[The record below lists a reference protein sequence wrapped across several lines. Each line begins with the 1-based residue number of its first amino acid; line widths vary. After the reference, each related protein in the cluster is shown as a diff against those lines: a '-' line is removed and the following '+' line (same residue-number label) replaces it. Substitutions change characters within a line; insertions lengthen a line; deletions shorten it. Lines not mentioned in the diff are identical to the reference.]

1 MHHFTRREFSGILLG
16 AAGAGLLRP
25 FDKVKPSVVSGVE
38 IGVQSYTFRKFTIEG
53 MIAEMQKV
61 GLSSV
66 ELWNGHLDPMKTS
79 EAEFKAV
86 KKKFDDAGIHVSAY
100 CVNFPK
106 DSSDEHLDRGYNGA
120 LLLGTHVMTASVQ
133 KSIVPRLD
141 QWSQKYKIKMGLHNH
156 WFGEEWYKGDR
167 TQEYETP
174 DDFLNL
180 FKSTSK
186 YMNANLDV
194 GHFSAAGYDPVAFLR
209 QHHDRIVSLHVKD
222 RDKDAKRTNRRFGQ
236 GATPVTEV
244 MRAAREVKFKY
255 AANLEY
261 EIEEDHPTA
270 GLRDAFEY
278 VKRALA

>member
-25 FDKVKPSVVSGVE
+25 FDKVKPSVISGVE

-120 LLLGTHVMTASVQ
+120 LLLGTKVMTASVQ

-180 FKSTSK
+180 FKTTSK

>member
-1 MHHFTRREFSGILLG
+1 MHHITRRKFSGILLG

-66 ELWNGHLDPMKTS
+66 EPWNGHLDPMKTS

-120 LLLGTHVMTASVQ
+120 LLMGTKVMTASVQ

-180 FKSTSK
+180 FKTTSK

-244 MRAAREVKFKY
+244 MRVCKEIKFKY

>member
-1 MHHFTRREFSGILLG
+1 MHHITRRKFSGILLG

-86 KKKFDDAGIHVSAY
+86 KKKFDDAGIRVSAY

-120 LLLGTHVMTASVQ
+120 LLLGTRVMTASVQ

-180 FKSTSK
+180 FKTTSK

-236 GATPVTEV
+236 GATPVAEV